1 MVQWRPVSRT
11 GGAGASGPA
20 RRLAGGQ
27 NQPRSM
33 ARVAIGAEGWSMPEH
48 LVGAID
54 IGGTKTAMG
63 LVHPDGTVVAHARW
77 PTPPRPAPA
86 ELVRWVVDRWGE
98 MRQAAGVA
106 AIEGIGL
113 SAPGPV
119 DPGGTL
125 IHRIFDWGWRDVP
138 LAALLAGAT
147 GLRVRMDNDVNCCAV
162 AEGRWGAAVGRG
174 DFLWMQV
181 STGVG
186 GGLIQGG
193 RLYAG
198 AHGQA
203 GEIGHIRIQRRGAPC
218 TCGQRGC
225 LETLISGPAIVRRYR
240 AAGAA
245 AEGAEEVFA
254 AADAGDPR
262 ARRLLRSVAVD
273 LGTALV
279 TAISLLDP
287 DLVVLGGGVMAGFA
301 ELLPVTRA
309 VVEARA
315 TASGAPGVPV
325 VLTRLGA
332 HAALLGA
339 AALALAEDRQP

>member
-1 MVQWRPVSRT
+1 
-11 GGAGASGPA
+11 
-20 RRLAGGQ
+20 
-27 NQPRSM
+27 M

-54 IGGTKTAMG
+54 IGGTKTAVG
-63 LVHPDGTVVAHARW
+63 LVRPDGTVVAHARW
-77 PTPPRPAPA
+77 PTPPRSAPA

-273 LGTALV
+273 LGTALIA
-279 TAISLLDP
+279 AISLLDP
-287 DLVVLGGGVMAGFA
+287 DMVVLGGGVMAGFA
-301 ELLPVTRA
+301 GLLPVTRA